1 MKNLNSLFSKPLTI
15 VGLAASAVLLSACG
29 VIGTNDNGR
38 GKTLADLPEA
48 TAPDTTVKIDVVEME
63 RIEQSYQKALRV
75 AQEPALR
82 QQIMVRI
89 ADLEMMRSE
98 AAQLAA
104 TDVRRFYDQPIA
116 MYRELLAQHEKNPEP
131 IKGIASDQL
140 RYKLAKALSL
150 DGRND
155 EAAQVL
161 DQLAATNPQSP
172 FMAETQF
179 RRAEKAF
186 ADGDYAAAERNYE
199 SVVNGDSP
207 ALQQNALYM
216 KGWAQFKRGDY
227 DLALQSFAQVL
238 DQLVGANTQPD
249 KIDQVLVDI
258 GAAKTNLVNDTLR
271 VMGLSLSYLDGAKS
285 IADMEAQLGG
295 ARAYSYLL
303 YQQLGQLFLDQKRF
317 TDSAETYQHFVT
329 HNSDSDF
336 APSFSI
342 KAIDVYQQGDF
353 PSLILP
359 AKQEFVQR
367 YGVRSRYWTERQGEI
382 GDNAK
387 AYLHQSL
394 QELAQYEHAQAQT
407 LKATNKSDAGAAF
420 ARAADWYREFVQT
433 FPADPQVAEMTFLLA
448 ESLYDAGDL
457 AAAVDAYEKVA
468 YDYKDKIRGADS
480 AYSAILLSQQLTQH
494 LTLQHARSRQLNSAA
509 PNSADNE
516 VVWQERKIENALR
529 FAETYPTDTRAVAVL
544 AEAATELLQ
553 QNRFTEANAVAERV
567 IAWQPPA
574 EGSLQFTSWLVLG
587 HCRFELK
594 DYAAAEQAYSRVLNL
609 LPAYGKTPGAPNAQ
623 QVRERIAASIY
634 QQADA
639 QLIAGDKDAAIQQLL
654 RITEVTPDT
663 EIAAKAQYDAGVYLI
678 EQEKWAQAEKVYLT
692 FRQKYGQHALAATL
706 PAKMVL
712 IYQNQSKWQQAAD
725 ELVVM
730 ERTSKDPDVKRQSL
744 YMGAELYE
752 KSGKHAQAI
761 EQYRR
766 YATEYPRPL
775 ANNLEAQ
782 FKLTELYR
790 DNNQKDQRLY
800 WLQNIVT
807 THNRAGNAKTDRSG
821 YLAAMAQTEL
831 AQPAYDEFVRIPLT
845 LPLKAS
851 LQRKRAALEKA
862 LKSQEQVLA
871 YGVSEFTTQASFKV
885 GEIYA
890 QLSRDLMKSQRP
902 KELDELALEQ
912 YEILLEEQA
921 YPFEE
926 KAIEIHQANAQR
938 SWKGIYDPWVKRSF
952 EALSKLLP
960 ARYKK
965 DETRVEVS
973 NDIQ

>member
-1 MKNLNSLFSKPLTI
+1 MKTLNRLFAQPLA
-15 VGLAASAVLLSACG
+15 VLGLAASAVLLSACG
-29 VIGTNDNGR
+29 VIGGGDGR
-38 GKTLADLPEA
+38 GRTLADLPDA
-48 TAPDTTVKIDVVEME
+48 KKPDSTKRIDVVEMS
-63 RIEQSYQKALRV
+63 RIEQSYQKALG
-75 AQEPALR
+75 AAEEPALR
-82 QQIMVRI
+82 QQIMVRL

-98 AAQLAA
+98 KAQLAA
-104 TDVRRFYDQPIA
+104 TDVRRFYDKPIN
-116 MYRELLAQHEKNPEP
+116 MYRELLAMQEKNPAP
-131 IKGIASDQL
+131 VKGIAPDQL

-150 DGRND
+150 DGRNE

-161 DQLAATNPQSP
+161 DQLATIDTASP

-186 ADGDYAAAERNYE
+186 ADGDYEAAERNYE
-199 SVVNGDSP
+199 SVVKGDNP

-227 DLALQSFAQVL
+227 DLSLQSFAQVL
-238 DQLVGANTQPD
+238 DQLLGANNVATDMD
-249 KIDQVLVDI
+249 KALTDM
-258 GAAKTNLVNDTLR
+258 GAAKANLVTDTLR
-271 VMGLSLSYLDGAKS
+271 VMGLSLSYLDGATS
-285 IADMEAQLGG
+285 IAEMEAQLGG
-295 ARAYSYLL
+295 ARPYSYLL

-317 TDSAETYQHFVT
+317 TDSAETYQHFVE
-329 HNSDSDF
+329 HNSNSDF

-342 KAIDVYQQGDF
+342 KAIEVYQQGDF

-367 YGVRSRYWTERQGEI
+367 YGVRSQYWASRQGAI
-382 GDNAK
+382 GDSAK
-387 AYLHQSL
+387 TYLHQSL

-407 LKATNKSDAGAAF
+407 LKASKKSDAGAAF
-420 ARAADWYREFVQT
+420 SRAAEWYREFVQT
-433 FPADPQVAEMTFLLA
+433 FPTDPQVAEMTFLLA

-457 AAAVDAYEKVA
+457 SAAVDAYEKVA
-468 YDYKDKIRGADS
+468 YDYKDKMRGADS
-480 AYSAILLSQQLTQH
+480 GYSAILLSQEMAQQL
-494 LTLQHARSRQLNSAA
+494 ARSQQPNAA
-509 PNSADNE
+509 NNQ
-516 VVWQERKIENALR
+516 VVWQERKTENALR
-529 FAETYPTDTRAVAVL
+529 FAEAYPTDKRSVAVL

-553 QNRFTEANAVAERV
+553 QNRYVEAKAVAERV

-574 EGSLQFTSWLVLG
+574 EGALQFTSWLVLG
-587 HCRFELK
+587 HSRFELK
-594 DYAAAEQAYSRVLNL
+594 EYVAAEQAYTQVLNL
-609 LPAYGKTPGAPNAQ
+609 LPAYGKTPGAPTAQ

-639 QLIAGDKDAAIQQLL
+639 QLVAGDKDAAIQQLL
-654 RITEVTPDT
+654 RIAQVTPDT

-678 EQEKWAQAEKVYLT
+678 EQEKWAQAENVYVS

-752 KSGKHAQAI
+752 KSGKRAQAI

-782 FKLTELYR
+782 YKLTELYR
-790 DNNQKDQRLY
+790 ENKQQDQRLY
-800 WLQNIVT
+800 WLQNIIT
-807 THNRAGNAKTDRSG
+807 THHRAGNAKTDRSN
-821 YLAAMAQTEL
+821 YLAAMAQSEL
-831 AQPAYDEFVRIPLT
+831 SQPAYDEFVRIPLT
-845 LPLKAS
+845 LPLKNS

-862 LKSQEQVLA
+862 LKSQEQILA

-890 QLSRDLMKSQRP
+890 QLSRDLMSSQRP
-902 KELDELALEQ
+902 KDLDELALEQ

-938 SWKGIYDPWVKRSF
+938 SWKGTYDPWVKRSF
-952 EALSKLLP
+952 DALAKLLP

-973 NDIQ
+973 NEIH